1 MQSAGMWQITHYAVT
16 SEMALLSWRLGL
28 LRRPLSLS
36 LDLIISYAKPSSH
49 VCLSLG
55 LFSLLCPQMCS
66 PDTDS
71 ELVSP
76 ALLLSAGLE
85 LPAFA
90 SAVSSA
96 PHAAPTS
103 GHLLNAPHLS
113 GPAFFLKLFL
123 HPSVT
128 PHGPSTSSVPVAL
141 CSPPLSI
148 QSLAHWSFFTSRW

>member
-1 MQSAGMWQITHYAVT
+1 MWQITHYVVT

-103 GHLLNAPHLS
+103 GHLLNAPHLRACLL
-113 GPAFFLKLFL
+113 PEAFP
-123 HPSVT
+123 PS
-128 PHGPSTSSVPVAL
+128 
-141 CSPPLSI
+141 LS
-148 QSLAHWSFFTSRW
+148 HTSRPLHLFSACGPLFSPSLYTVPCTLVFFYVQVVSLFS